1 MQSAKVQMLRY
12 TARTL
17 LRTPGLTLA
26 ALICL
31 ALGIGATSAI
41 FSIVNAVVLQP
52 LPYPNSD
59 RLVRLYTEFPTFPG
73 GGLSK
78 FWVSE
83 PEVFDLKNA
92 TRSFEAIGAW
102 NTDSVNIAGVNQ
114 PVRATI
120 AEVSAEIPK
129 ILAAKPLLGH
139 LITPQDDVP
148 GAPPV
153 LMLSHGLWKRD
164 FAGDPNIIGQQTYLN
179 GAKATVIAVMP
190 QGFIFPPG
198 QVDQAEAWTALQ
210 LNSKSTNRGG
220 HNYNVLGRL
229 RPGVTL
235 AQARDEMSRLVAR
248 WGEGA
253 SPMHHVFSLKEHPV
267 SMYSFYDEV
276 IGGVRKAMLMLL
288 GAVVFVLLIACVNVA
303 NLLLARSEARQRE
316 IAIRR
321 AVGASTGT
329 LLKQFITEGALLS
342 LLGGALGVALASES
356 LNLIRTIN
364 SGSIPRGEEI
374 RLDWP
379 VLLFT
384 LGVSLLTGVLFGLA
398 PFIHVSAI
406 RVYETLKASSSRAS
420 ATRSS
425 NRFRWALVTAQMA
438 MAFLLVAGAG
448 LMVHGFWKLQQVHP
462 GFNPDRML
470 TFNVTLPEATYKDPV
485 SKKNFWKLL
494 QERLNQLPGVQSAT
508 LMYGLPPLRRE
519 LDNDTDIEGF
529 VRVPNGPIQNV
540 AYYQVAGDRFF
551 QTLGARLIE
560 GRFLEERDGSE
571 KTPGVVINAAMART
585 FWPHQ
590 SPIGRRVR
598 PSSSKPLPW
607 FTVVGVVADLKNGG
621 IDKPAGTELF
631 IPYRLAPDGLSMPSI
646 ALKATRDPLALTAE
660 VRRAV
665 ASIDGSLP
673 LAKVRT
679 MEDVIAAANSRPRF
693 LTLILTM
700 FSVLALGLAA
710 VGIYGVIS
718 YSVERRTA
726 EFGIKMALGAQPRQ
740 LLLQVMGQGAMMGIA
755 GVAIGMAAAL
765 LLTRSL
771 EGLLFGVSRFDAS
784 SFVVTIITLLATTVA
799 ASLLP
804 ALRAMRV
811 EPVTALR
818 YE

>member
-1 MQSAKVQMLRY
+1 MAQTLRY
-12 TARTL
+12 TVRTL
-17 LRTPGLTLA
+17 LRTPGFTFA

-31 ALGIGATSAI
+31 TLGIGATSAI
-41 FSIVNAVVLQP
+41 FSIVNAVILQP

-92 TRSFEAIGAW
+92 GQSFEAIGAW
-102 NTDSVNIAGVNQ
+102 DVTSTNIAGVNR
-114 PVRATI
+114 PVRATV

-129 ILAAKPLLGH
+129 ILSAKPLLGH
-139 LITPQDDVP
+139 LITSQDDAP
-148 GAPPV
+148 GASPV
-153 LMLSHGLWKRD
+153 VMLSYGLWKRD
-164 FAGDPNIIGQQTYLN
+164 FAGDPSVIGKQTYLN

-190 QGFIFPPG
+190 KGFIFPPG

-220 HNYNVLGRL
+220 HNYNVLARL

-235 AQARDEMSRLVAR
+235 ARARDEMSRLVAR
-248 WGEGA
+248 WGEAA
-253 SPMHHVFSLKEHPV
+253 SPKNHVFNPKDHPV

-276 IGGVRKAMLMLL
+276 VGGVRKAMLMLL

-342 LLGGALGVALASES
+342 LVGGALGIALAFQS
-356 LNLIRTIN
+356 LQLIRSIN
-364 SGSIPRGEEI
+364 SGSIPRAEEI

-384 LGVSLLTGVLFGLA
+384 LAISLLTGVLFGFA

-406 RVYETLKASSSRAS
+406 RVYETLKASGGRAS

-425 NRFRWALVTAQMA
+425 NRFRWVLVTAQTA

-448 LMVHGFWKLQQVHP
+448 LMVRGFWKLQQVHP
-462 GFNPDRML
+462 GFNPERIL
-470 TFNVTLPEATYKDPV
+470 TFNVTLPDTTYKDPA
-485 SKKNFWKLL
+485 SKQNFWRLL
-494 QERLNQLPGVQSAT
+494 QERLNRLPGVQSAT
-508 LMYGLPPLRRE
+508 LMYGLPPVRQE

-540 AYYQVAGDRFF
+540 AYYQIAGDRFF
-551 QTLGARLIE
+551 QTMGAHLME
-560 GRFLEERDGSE
+560 GRFLEERDGNE
-571 KTPGVVINAAMART
+571 KTPGVVVNAAMVRT

-590 SPIGRRVR
+590 SAIGRRVR

-607 FTVVGVVADLKNGG
+607 FTVVGVIADMKNGG

-631 IPYRLAPDGLSMPSI
+631 IPYRMAQNGLSTPNI
-646 ALKATRDPLALTAE
+646 ALKTTRDPLLLVAE

-726 EFGIKMALGAQPRQ
+726 EFGIKMALGAQPQR
-740 LLLQVMGQGAMMGIA
+740 LLLQVIGQGAMMGIV
-755 GVAIGMAAAL
+755 GVIVGLAAAL

-771 EGLLFGVSRFDAS
+771 EGLLFGVSRFDPS
-784 SFVVTIITLLATTVA
+784 SLVVTVATLLGTTVA